1 MKEMDEK
8 TRRRIELEGAEALLD
23 IGVSVPLKSFRLP
36 FRKKPVQWRVTM
48 RRPTLG
54 THAAFARE
62 YLKLGVTP
70 EKMKTFTKE
79 EEMEFLAR
87 HGKTLSRM
95 VAVTLLRGPLRRRLL
110 LGLTAW
116 WVRERMERRYLLAAA
131 RQFARLSGTRSF
143 STIIASAERTNPMRP
158 RTSQGKRG
166 S

>member
-1 MKEMDEK
+1 MKAMDEK
-8 TRRRIELEGAEALLD
+8 TKRRIELEGAEALLD
-23 IGVSVPLKSFRLP
+23 IGVSVPLREIRLP
-36 FRKKPVQWRVTM
+36 FRKKPLRLRVTM

-70 EKMKTFTKE
+70 EKMKKFTKE

-110 LGLTAW
+110 LGVTAW

-131 RQFARLSGTRSF
+131 RQFARLSGTKAF
-143 STIIASAERTNPMRP
+143 SPIIASAERTNPMRP
-158 RTSQGKRG
+158 RTSQGKKG